1 MAVSGEVAAL
11 IGVGGTVVGAFSKS
25 ALDML
30 DYRVKRGDRIRE
42 RTYPD
47 RVKSYMDFVWAVDA
61 VLTAPRS
68 ERKEIH
74 DQLGRHRAGDE
85 AMPERIRGAI
95 TARDRIMLVA
105 SPGVRA
111 AAKDFFA
118 LIEEPENDKVAE
130 VRENFRKAATAEF
143 DMG

>member
-11 IGVGGTVVGAFSKS
+11 IGVGGTVVGAFSKW

-47 RVKSYMDFVWAVDA
+47 RVTSYMNFVWAVDA
-61 VLTAPRS
+61 VVTAPRS
-68 ERKEIH
+68 QRKEIH

-85 AMPERIRGAI
+85 AMPETVRGAL
-95 TARDRIMLVA
+95 TARDRIMLIA

-111 AAKDFFA
+111 AARDFFD
-118 LIEEPENDKVAE
+118 LIEQPESDEVAE

-143 DMG
+143 EMG